1 MANLVSPGVEV
12 SVINESFYVPADAGT
27 TPLFIVASSKDKKN
41 GAGDGTAAG
50 TQTANANTA
59 YLISSQIELTETFGD
74 PKFYTDASG
83 NSLNG
88 YELNEYGLQAAY
100 SFLGIANRAFVLR
113 ANVDTAELVGSAS
126 RPTAAPTDGTYW
138 FDLASSSYGL
148 FEWSKTDQKFTAIT
162 PTLITALTDLV
173 GGVST
178 GAPKTSIGV
187 TGDYAINTTHVSN
200 KIYKKTASNTWVNV
214 GSADWHTSL
223 PVVTIASGTTVTSG
237 HKMDI
242 NGTEVTVSGTELSN
256 VATAIGTNVTNVTAS
271 VNSTTGNLEIFHNG
285 RAVGDSSGGTNT
297 IRFEEG
303 NGTLV
308 ADLGLTS
315 NKVLNGVQFLQ
326 AKHTNRPTWDN
337 ATTSEDRPNGSVW
350 FKTTSANSGADI
362 VAKLYATAS
371 ASFSTVASP
380 LHTNHASAL
389 FNLDPANGGTGLSA
403 GALYTQFNITEESIT
418 ASDTADT
425 TPNLG
430 NFQLFRYE
438 GGVTKITSKLT
449 SPTFTSTETFTI
461 KETRKNQEGFSS
473 AITVTLG
480 GTGADDFVAAVN
492 AKVNASAL
500 ASSTTELIN
509 IKASKLTT
517 GEIVIEHLLGGDFRM
532 FDGENGTPLADAGF
546 SSTTAHSYGSFDAD
560 STTLINNLYDIPTG
574 DTIDS
579 TANNGLVASNWKR
592 LSYTASL
599 SAPTN
604 EPADGTLWYHTATD
618 EVDIMAHNG
627 TTFVGYLTAYSS
639 TDPNGPQF
647 SATAP
652 TKQSDGTA
660 LVTNDLWIDTSDL
673 ENYPKLYKYNT
684 AATLSS
690 TNTANQVAVTTSGA
704 AWELVDKTDQ
714 TTEDGIVF
722 ADARLHTAAD
732 KADSLSTGGAGDSSS
747 IKDLLSDGFLDPDAP
762 NPTLYPQG
770 IMLFNTRRSGYNV
783 KEYKNNYI
791 TTTKYPGSGSA
802 GLGNIRQSN
811 ESVSTYFP
819 DRWVTKSSN
828 NADGSGSF
836 GRKAQRKVIVEQIK
850 SEIDTNQAIREDQ
863 RGFNVIACPGY
874 PEAIANMLS
883 LNTDRNST
891 AFVVG
896 DTPLRLEGT
905 STKIQDYANNTAGA
919 LDNGEDGLISSSD
932 YLGVFYPSG
941 LTTDNTGK
949 SIVVPPSHMMLRTLA
964 NNDNVAF
971 PWFAPSG
978 TRRGVVDNAT
988 SVGYIDA
995 STGEFETISVTEAVR
1010 DSMHEVK
1017 INPITFFAGAG
1028 IVNFGNLTKTSAS
1041 SALDRINVS
1050 RLAVYLRTQ
1059 LDAIAKP
1066 FIFEPNDELT
1076 RNEIKG
1082 AVESFLL
1089 ELVGQR
1095 ALFDFLV
1102 VCDETN
1108 NTPTR
1113 IDRNELYVDIAIEP
1127 IKSVEFI
1134 YIPLR
1139 IKNTGEIAKLGQ

>member
-1 MANLVSPGVEV
+1 MALTSPGVEV
-12 SVINESFYVPADAGT
+12 SVINESFYVPSDAGT
-27 TPLFIVASSKDKKN
+27 TPLFIVASSQDKQN
-41 GAGDGTAAG
+41 GAGDGTATG

-59 YLISSQIELTETFGD
+59 YLISSQRELTETFGD

-88 YELNEYGLQAAY
+88 NELNEYGLQAAY

-126 RPTAAPTDGTYW
+126 APTAAPTDGTYW

-148 FEWSKTDQKFTAIT
+148 FEWSQTNQSFTSIT
-162 PTLITALTDLV
+162 PTLITSTADLV

-187 TGDYAINTTHVSN
+187 IGDYAINTTHVTN
-200 KIYKKTASNTWVNV
+200 KIYKKTASNTWVHV
-214 GSADWHTSL
+214 GSEAWSTSL
-223 PVVTIASGTTVTSG
+223 PVVSVASGTTVTSG
-237 HKMDI
+237 HTMI
-242 NGTEVTVSGTELSN
+242 MNGVTITTNSTTLTS
-256 VATAIGTNVTNVTAS
+256 VATVIGSNVTNVTAS
-271 VNSTTGNLEIFHNG
+271 VNATTGNLEIFHNG
-285 RAVGDSSGGTNT
+285 KALGDSTGGAGT

-303 NGTLV
+303 NGTLL
-308 ADLGLTS
+308 ADLGITAGV
-315 NKVLNGVQFLQ
+315 NNGPKFLQ
-326 AKHTNRPTWDN
+326 DKHTNRPTWKTADEN
-337 ATTSEDRPNGSVW
+337 RPNGSVW
-350 FKTTSANSGADI
+350 FKTTSANSGAAL
-362 VAKLYATAS
+362 VTKLYSTAS
-371 ASFSTVASP
+371 ASFSQVASP
-380 LHTNHASAL
+380 LYANHHSAIY
-389 FNLDPANGGTGLSA
+389 NLDAANGGTALSTGTVYA
-403 GALYTQFNITEESIT
+403 QYNVTEESMT
-418 ASDTADT
+418 AGDATDA
-425 TPNLG
+425 TPNVG
-430 NFQLFRYE
+430 DFQLFRYE
-438 GGVTKITSKLT
+438 GGATTITSNST
-449 SPTFTSTETFTI
+449 SPTFTSSETFSI
-461 KETRKNQEGFSS
+461 QESVKNQEALSS
-473 AITVTLG
+473 AVTVTLG
-480 GTGADDFVAAVN
+480 GTGADDFIAAVN
-492 AKVNASAL
+492 GAGLTNVS
-500 ASSTTELIN
+500 
-509 IKASKLTT
+509 ASKLTT
-517 GEIVIEHLLGGDFRM
+517 GEIVMTHALGGEFRM
-532 FDGENGTPLADAGF
+532 FDTTGTPLSDAGF
-546 SSTTAHSYGSFDAD
+546 SATTAHSYGTYTANSA
-560 STTLINNLYDIPTG
+560 TLIDNLYDLPTG
-574 DTIDS
+574 ESLDS
-579 TANNGLVASNWKR
+579 SANTGIMASNWKR
-592 LSYTASL
+592 LSYTAST
-599 SAPTN
+599 SSPTN
-604 EPADGTLWYHTATD
+604 EPADGALWYHTATD
-618 EVDIMAHNG
+618 EADIMAHNG
-627 TTFVGYLTAYSS
+627 TTFVGYATAYST

-652 TKQSDGTA
+652 TTQSDGTA

-684 AATLSS
+684 AATISS
-690 TNTANQVAVTTSGA
+690 TNTSNQVAVTTSGA
-704 AWELVDKTDQ
+704 AWELVDKADQ
-714 TTEDGIVF
+714 TTEDGVVF
-722 ADARLHTAAD
+722 ADARYHTAAD
-732 KADSLSTGGAGDSSS
+732 KADSLSTGGAGSPSS

-762 NPTLYPQG
+762 DPALFPQG
-770 IMLFNTRRSGYNV
+770 ILLWNTRRSGYNV

-802 GLGNIRQSN
+802 GLGNIRTSN

-836 GRKAQRKVIVEQIK
+836 GRKAQRKVIVEQLK

-863 RGFNVIACPGY
+863 RGYNVIATPGY
-874 PEAIANMLS
+874 PELIANMIA
-883 LNTDRNST
+883 LNTDRNNT
-891 AFVVG
+891 AFIVG

-905 STKIQDYANNTAGA
+905 STSIQNWANNSAAA
-919 LDNGEDGLISSSD
+919 LDNGEDGLVSASE

-941 LTTDNTGK
+941 QTTDNTGK
-949 SIVVPPSHMMLRTLA
+949 TIVVPPSHMMLRTLA
-964 NNDNVAF
+964 NNDNIAF

-988 SVGYIDA
+988 AVGYIDSA
-995 STGEFETISVTEAVR
+995 TGEFETISVTESVR

-1095 ALFDFLV
+1095 GLFDFLV
-1102 VCDETN
+1102 VCDSTN

-1139 IKNTGEIAKLGQ
+1139 IKNTGEIAKLGN

>member
-1 MANLVSPGVEV
+1 MALTSPGVEV
-12 SVINESFYVPADAGT
+12 SVINESFYVPSDAGT
-27 TPLFIVASSKDKKN
+27 TPLFIVASSQDKQN

-59 YLISSQIELTETFGD
+59 YLISSQRELTETFGD
-74 PKFYTDASG
+74 PKFYTDSSG
-83 NSLNG
+83 NPLHG
-88 YELNEYGLQAAY
+88 YELNEWGLQAAY
-100 SFLGIANRAFVLR
+100 SFLGVANRAFVLR
-113 ANVDTAELVGSAS
+113 ANVNTAELVGSAS
-126 RPTAAPTDGTYW
+126 APTAAPNDGTYW

-148 FEWSKTDQKFTAIT
+148 FEWSQTNQSFTAIT
-162 PTLITALTDLV
+162 PTLITATSDLV

-187 TGDYAINTTHVSN
+187 IGDYAINTTHVSN

-223 PVVTIASGTTVTSG
+223 PIFSVASGTTVTSG
-237 HKMDI
+237 NTFVM
-242 NGTEVTVSGTELSN
+242 NGVTITPGGTALSD
-256 VATAIGTNVTNVTAS
+256 VATAIGSNVTNVSAS

-285 RAVGDSSGGTNT
+285 RALGDSTAGANT
-297 IRFEEG
+297 IRIEEG
-303 NGTLV
+303 NGVL
-308 ADLGLTS
+308 AELGITAGTY
-315 NKVLNGVQFLQ
+315 NGVKFLQ
-326 AKHTNRPTWDN
+326 DKHTNRPTWKTADEN
-337 ATTSEDRPNGSVW
+337 RPNGSVW
-350 FKTTSANSGADI
+350 FKTTSANSGANL
-362 VAKLYATAS
+362 VVKLYSTSS
-371 ASFSTVASP
+371 ASFSTVSSP
-380 LHTNHASAL
+380 LYANHASAIY
-389 FNLDPANGGTGLSA
+389 NLDPANGGTGLTA
-403 GALYTQFNITEESIT
+403 GDVYAQYNITEESIT
-418 ASDTADT
+418 AADSTDT

-430 NFQLFRYE
+430 DFQLFRYE
-438 GGVTKITSKLT
+438 GGATTITSNET
-449 SPTFTSTETFTI
+449 SPTFVSSETFVI
-461 KETRKNQEGFSS
+461 QESVKNQEALNS
-473 AITVTLG
+473 AVTVTLG

-492 AKVNASAL
+492 GAGLTNVSATKL
-500 ASSTTELIN
+500 STGAIQMTH
-509 IKASKLTT
+509 K
-517 GEIVIEHLLGGDFRM
+517 LGGEFRM
-532 FDGENGTPLADAGF
+532 FDGETGTPLADAGF
-546 SSTTAHSYGSFDAD
+546 SATTAHSYGTYTANS
-560 STTLINNLYDIPTG
+560 STLIDNLYDIPTG

-579 TANNGLVASNWKR
+579 SANTGIVASNWKR
-592 LSYTASL
+592 LSYTAST
-599 SAPTN
+599 SSPTN

-618 EVDIMAHNG
+618 EADIMAHNG
-627 TTFVGYLTAYSS
+627 TTFVGYVTAYAS

-652 TKQSDGTA
+652 TTQSDGTA
-660 LVTNDLWIDTSDL
+660 LVNNDLWIDTSDL

-684 AATLSS
+684 SATLTS

-722 ADARLHTAAD
+722 ADARYHTAAD
-732 KADSLSTGGAGDSSS
+732 KADSLSTGGAGTASS

-762 NPTLYPQG
+762 DPALYPQG
-770 IMLFNTRRSGYNV
+770 ILLWNTRRSGYNV
-783 KEYKNNYI
+783 KEYKNSYI

-802 GLGNIRQSN
+802 GLGNIRTSN
-811 ESVSTYFP
+811 ESVATYFP

-836 GRKAQRKVIVEQIK
+836 GRKAQRKVVVEQLK

-863 RGFNVIACPGY
+863 RGFNVIATPGY
-874 PEAIANMLS
+874 PELISNMIN
-883 LNTDRNST
+883 LNTDRNNT

-905 STKIQDYANNTAGA
+905 STSIQNWANNTAGA
-919 LDNGEDGLISSSD
+919 LDNGEDGLVSASD

-949 SIVVPPSHMMLRTLA
+949 NIVVPPSHMMMRTLA
-964 NNDNVAF
+964 NNDNIAF

-988 SVGYIDA
+988 SVGYIDTA
-995 STGEFETISVTEAVR
+995 SGEFETISVTESVR

-1017 INPITFFAGAG
+1017 VNPITFFSGAG
-1028 IVNFGNLTKTSAS
+1028 IVNFGNLTKTSGS

-1050 RLAVYLRTQ
+1050 RLAVYLRNQ

-1076 RNEIKG
+1076 RNEIKQ

-1102 VCDETN
+1102 VCDDTN

-1139 IKNTGEIAKLGQ
+1139 IKNTGEIAKLGN